1 MEHSSIPESDT
12 HLADAADMLNPC
24 FATLNFESP
33 PKVLQ
38 QLPLHHQHFEPITP
52 DGSAPNS
59 PTFGKHNLDF
69 GTLSPA
75 PLSPTILSPTF
86 ETAEPIFQRPPLHH
100 QPVNGRPR
108 SQLIHAHSYLD
119 EKDRNDEQIPK
130 RPQRPSSYSPPSM
143 SPHETGYQQTPAS
156 SFFTSKRES
165 SCSPR
170 QSSQPQLRDVD
181 TPPYYSRPSSRSS
194 SYGSADSTTPSKSLT
209 IRPPTPSQ
217 FIFKK
222 PEYNLH
228 YQSTHYHHSESTP
241 KSPGFFHELR
251 RFFGGLDTVTS
262 RDGAESVCSDDAAS
276 IKTTASRSSELSF
289 ANKFNDNLEGKYG
302 KWGRFIGKGAGGS
315 VRLIRRSSDQKTFA
329 VKQFRKRHPTE
340 SEKEYVKKVTAEFCI
355 GSTLHHSN
363 IIETLDII
371 QEGMSFYEIM
381 EYAPNDLFSVVMSG
395 MMSRE
400 EIVCC
405 WRQVLSG
412 VEYIHS
418 MGIAH
423 RDLKLDNLVIDG
435 LGIIKLIDFGCS
447 CVFRYPFETKVT
459 MSKGICGSDPYIAP
473 EQYVQPSYDACLND
487 VWSCGIIFVC
497 MSIRRFPWRIPRPT
511 HDTAFKSFIN
521 PSGQGAY
528 RLLKLLPRESR
539 NIIGRILQV
548 DPSKRCSL
556 EEVLQDPWLANVD
569 RCTLETPGERH
580 IHHVIVPPGADGIK
594 RGNIVTIAAEVPG
607 AVADKEK
614 RKQQVA
620 SGAVSPIRPPI
631 GPRRQSGYAAK
642 PVRHA

>member
-1 MEHSSIPESDT
+1 MEDNSMPESANK

-24 FATLNFESP
+24 FESLNFASP
-33 PKVLQ
+33 PKILQ
-38 QLPLHHQHFEPITP
+38 QVPLHHQHFEPITP
-52 DGSAPNS
+52 DTSVPNS

-69 GTLSPA
+69 TTLSPT
-75 PLSPTILSPTF
+75 PLSPANLSPTF
-86 ETAEPIFQRPPLHH
+86 ETAEPIFHRPPPYHH
-100 QPVNGRPR
+100 HGRPR
-108 SQLIHAHSYLD
+108 SQLIQAHSYLD
-119 EKDRNDEQIPK
+119 DKDSSDESKQS
-130 RPQRPSSYSPPSM
+130 QRPTSYSPPSM
-143 SPHETGYQQTPAS
+143 SPRETGYQQTPAS
-156 SFFTSKRES
+156 SFSTSKRDS
-165 SCSPR
+165 SSPR
-170 QSSQPQLRDVD
+170 QSSQPQLRDVE
-181 TPPYYSRPSSRSS
+181 TPPYYSRPSSPSS
-194 SYGSADSTTPSKSLT
+194 SYGSTESNSPVPKSSLT

-228 YQSTHYHHSESTP
+228 YQTTHYHHSESSP
-241 KSPGFFHELR
+241 KSPGIFHELR
-251 RFFGGLDTVTS
+251 RFFGGTLDTVTS

-276 IKTTASRSSELSF
+276 VKTTNSRSSEISF

-340 SEKEYVKKVTAEFCI
+340 TEKEYVKKVTAEFCI
-355 GSTLHHSN
+355 GSTLHHTN
-363 IIETLDII
+363 VIETLDII
-371 QEGMSFYEIM
+371 QEGLSFYEIM

-435 LGIIKLIDFGCS
+435 LGIVKLIDFGCS
-447 CVFRYPFETKVT
+447 CVFRHPFETKVT
-459 MSKGICGSDPYIAP
+459 MCKGICGSDPYIAP

-511 HDTAFKSFIN
+511 HDAAFKAFIN

-539 NIIGRILQV
+539 NILGRILQV
-548 DPSKRCSL
+548 DPAKRCSL

-569 RCTLETPGERH
+569 RCTLETPGDRH
-580 IHHVIVPPGADGIK
+580 IHHVIVPPGPDGHK
-594 RGNIVTIAAEVPG
+594 RGNIVTIAAEAPG

-614 RKQQVA
+614 RKQAA
-620 SGAVSPIRPPI
+620 SGAISPVRPPMP
-631 GPRRQSGYAAK
+631 PRRQSGYASGK
-642 PVRHA
+642 PVRNT

>member
-12 HLADAADMLNPC
+12 KHLADAADMLNPC

-156 SFFTSKRES
+156 SFSTSKRES
-165 SCSPR
+165 SSPR

-194 SYGSADSTTPSKSLT
+194 SYGSADSTTPSKPLT

-302 KWGRFIGKGAGGS
+302 KWGM
-315 VRLIRRSSDQKTFA
+315 L
-329 VKQFRKRHPTE
+329 
-340 SEKEYVKKVTAEFCI
+340 
-355 GSTLHHSN
+355 
-363 IIETLDII
+363 
-371 QEGMSFYEIM
+371 
-381 EYAPNDLFSVVMSG
+381 
-395 MMSRE
+395 
-400 EIVCC
+400 
-405 WRQVLSG
+405 LS
-412 VEYIHS
+412 
-418 MGIAH
+418 
-423 RDLKLDNLVIDG
+423 
-435 LGIIKLIDFGCS
+435 
-447 CVFRYPFETKVT
+447 
-459 MSKGICGSDPYIAP
+459 
-473 EQYVQPSYDACLND
+473 CLA
-487 VWSCGIIFVC
+487 
-497 MSIRRFPWRIPRPT
+497 T
-511 HDTAFKSFIN
+511 
-521 PSGQGAY
+521 
-528 RLLKLLPRESR
+528 
-539 NIIGRILQV
+539 
-548 DPSKRCSL
+548 
-556 EEVLQDPWLANVD
+556 
-569 RCTLETPGERH
+569 
-580 IHHVIVPPGADGIK
+580 
-594 RGNIVTIAAEVPG
+594 
-607 AVADKEK
+607 
-614 RKQQVA
+614 
-620 SGAVSPIRPPI
+620 
-631 GPRRQSGYAAK
+631 SGY
-642 PVRHA
+642 R

>member
-1 MEHSSIPESDT
+1 MADIQMAEDVNK

-24 FATLNFESP
+24 FATLNFDSP

-52 DGSAPNS
+52 DGSVPNS
-59 PTFGKHNLDF
+59 PTFAKAHLDF
-69 GTLSPA
+69 GVLSPG
-75 PLSPTILSPTF
+75 PLSPNDISLGY
-86 ETAEPIFQRPPLHH
+86 EAAEPVFPRPHQHHHH
-100 QPVNGRPR
+100 QQRPR
-108 SQLIHAHSYLD
+108 SQLIHAHSYVD
-119 EKDRNDEQIPK
+119 EKETSGEQPNK
-130 RPQRPSSYSPPSM
+130 RPSSYSPPSM
-143 SPHETGYQQTPAS
+143 SPRDTGYQQSIVNS
-156 SFFTSKRES
+156 SFSTSKKDS
-165 SCSPR
+165 TSPR
-170 QSSQPQLRDVD
+170 QSCQPQLRESD
-181 TPPYYSRPSSRSS
+181 TPPFFSRPSSPSS
-194 SYGSADSTTPSKSLT
+194 SLGSADSTSAKPLT

-228 YQSTHYHHSESTP
+228 YQSTHYHHSESSP

-251 RFFGGLDTVTS
+251 RFFGGLEPVSS

-276 IKTTASRSSELSF
+276 IKTTTSRSSELSF

-315 VRLIRRSSDQKTFA
+315 VRLIRRSADQKTFA
-329 VKQFRKRHPTE
+329 VKQFRKRHATE

-355 GSTLHHSN
+355 GSTLHHTN
-363 IIETLDII
+363 VIETLDII

-400 EIVCC
+400 EIACC

-435 LGIIKLIDFGCS
+435 TGIVKLIDFGCS

-473 EQYVQPSYDACLND
+473 EQYTQPCYDARLND
-487 VWSCGIIFVC
+487 LWSCAIIFVC

-511 HDTAFKSFIN
+511 HDAAFKSFVN

-528 RLLKLLPRESR
+528 RLLKLLPREAR
-539 NIIGRILQV
+539 NIIGKILQV
-548 DPSKRCSL
+548 DPTKRCTL
-556 EEVLQDPWLANVD
+556 EDVLQDPWVADID
-569 RCTLETPGERH
+569 RCTLEVPGERH
-580 IHHVIVPPGADGIK
+580 IHHVIVPPGQDGIK
-594 RGNIVTIAAEVPG
+594 RGNIVTIAAEAPG

-620 SGAVSPIRPPI
+620 SGTASPVRPSMP
-631 GPRRQSGYAAK
+631 PRRQSGYVAK
-642 PVRHA
+642 PVRH